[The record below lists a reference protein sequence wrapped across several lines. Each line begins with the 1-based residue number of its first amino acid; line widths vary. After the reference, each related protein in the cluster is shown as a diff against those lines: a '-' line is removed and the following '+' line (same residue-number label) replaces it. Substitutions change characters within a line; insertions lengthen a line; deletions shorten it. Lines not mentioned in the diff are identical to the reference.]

1 MMEEDFYAT
10 VKFKSGEEVFA
21 KVAASEEEGRT
32 MLIVFHPII
41 VKELK
46 GRSGVV
52 GYKVEPWLKTTT
64 DDMFIVNLSDILT
77 LSESS
82 DIEMIMMYQDYLRSS
97 DKESQNQ
104 ASLSRNMGYLGT
116 VNDTKEL
123 LEKIFKK
130 SSEEL

>member
-1 MMEEDFYAT
+1 
-10 VKFKSGEEVFA
+10 
-21 KVAASEEEGRT
+21 

-82 DIEMIMMYQDYLRSS
+82 DIEMIMMYQDYIRTANKPKGNNLTIDRKMGRLGNIN
-97 DKESQNQ
+97 DVKEI
-104 ASLSRNMGYLGT
+104 
-116 VNDTKEL
+116 
-123 LEKIFKK
+123 LEKIFK
-130 SSEEL
+130 ST